1 MLRLFDLGVRP
12 IMLVRVKAFLVHLS
26 ISTLVVG
33 LAFGLVFGVWYPPPF
48 SFVQDVYGV
57 AVTLVVVDLVVGPL
71 LTLIVYKPGKKSLKF
86 DLAVVGLM
94 QFVALCYGLLVCF
107 ESRPVYSVYN
117 DGRFST
123 VNSDEY
129 IDAEIAKIP
138 KNHPYPRY
146 SLTGPVWIGARPPS
160 PMRDEDRF
168 FILFSA
174 ESGGGMRIMPRLYT
188 PYPSIAKEAA
198 AAGKSIADIDFN
210 ATVSAASTQP
220 GHDRR
225 GPVTA
230 AERDKVRNWAQ
241 GLAVA
246 PTKVVLLPLVGSKR
260 VGIVALDADTG
271 RILDSLGV
279 APWWQF

>member
-1 MLRLFDLGVRP
+1 MH
-12 IMLVRVKAFLVHLS
+12 VRVKAFLIHLS

-57 AVTLVVVDLVVGPL
+57 AITLVAVDLVVGPL
-71 LTLIVYKPGKKSLKF
+71 LTFIVYNPVKKSLKF
-86 DLAVVGLM
+86 DLAMVGLM
-94 QFVALCYGLLVCF
+94 QVVALCYGLLVCF
-107 ESRPVYSVYN
+107 ESRPVYAVYN
-117 DGRFST
+117 EGRFST
-123 VNSDEY
+123 VNPDEY
-129 IDAEIAKIP
+129 IDAENAKIP

-146 SLTGPVWIGARPPS
+146 SLTGPEWIGARPPS

-168 FILFSA
+168 FITFSA

-198 AAGKSIADIDFN
+198 ATGKPVTEIDFS
-210 ATVSAASTQP
+210 ATVSTAPTQP

-230 AERDKVRNWAQ
+230 AERDKVRDWAQ

-260 VGIVALDADTG
+260 VGIVALDAGTG
-271 RILDSLGV
+271 RILDSIGV
-279 APWWQF
+279 PPWWKF